1 MKRPS
6 STIVGNIRQTASQ
19 RSSSSRRVIG
29 PRRGPRT
36 YWRGATASMVAISDF
51 LPWGRSAP
59 APQPKAILG
68 KCLGTTAAPHK
79 GMPSARCNAAQPR
92 DHRGADDDLLSA
104 ALAAPMLFDEPGA
117 AEGSVDNRSELL
129 RELMA
134 VFDDLPAA
142 LRDAINY
149 APQSL
154 DPKDLATLCRRHGAA
169 NVLAMIE
176 LKLSRRAGSPTGLKT
191 G

>member
-1 MKRPS
+1 
-6 STIVGNIRQTASQ
+6 
-19 RSSSSRRVIG
+19 
-29 PRRGPRT
+29 
-36 YWRGATASMVAISDF
+36 
-51 LPWGRSAP
+51 
-59 APQPKAILG
+59 
-68 KCLGTTAAPHK
+68 
-79 GMPSARCNAAQPR
+79 
-92 DHRGADDDLLSA
+92 
-104 ALAAPMLFDEPGA
+104 MLFDEPRA

-149 APQSL
+149 APQPL